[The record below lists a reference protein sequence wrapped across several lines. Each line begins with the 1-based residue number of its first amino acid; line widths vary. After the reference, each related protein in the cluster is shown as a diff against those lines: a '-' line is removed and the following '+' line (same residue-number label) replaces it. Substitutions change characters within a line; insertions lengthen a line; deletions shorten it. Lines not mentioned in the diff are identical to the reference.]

1 MAARPR
7 ITRRNKADRLICPG
21 ATKTE
26 IRCDMAV
33 APFDAAAS
41 EMDRKWGM
49 DRLPELVSIET
60 AEKWGSAMGK
70 LNDAITAGNVEE
82 TKLRVGVCVR
92 GLAALDAEAESLG
105 RKPLPPEVWEV
116 EIEGQ
121 TIAMVRDVRDWARV
135 EEMRPGVRIHS
146 LREVAAALKWMGDGG
161 YANHLNT
168 LFPKAKNVAVRQAPK
183 SGGAAVLE
191 DKIPFAPEWRV

>member
-1 MAARPR
+1 MKQRPR

-21 ATKTE
+21 ATQTE

-41 EMDRKWGM
+41 DMDRKWGV
-49 DRLPELVSIET
+49 DRLPELVSVET
-60 AEKWGSAMGK
+60 AEKWGSAMAK
-70 LNDAITAGNVEE
+70 LNDAIAAGDVEE
-82 TKLRVGVCVR
+82 TKKRVGVCVR

-121 TIAMVRDVRDWARV
+121 TIALVRDTKDWARV
-135 EEMRPGVRIHS
+135 EEMRPGIRIHS
-146 LREVAAALKWMGDGG
+146 LREVAAALKWMGDAGHID
-161 YANHLNT
+161 HLRSI
-168 LFPKAKNVAVRQAPK
+168 FPKAEIVAARNVGSDSAD
-183 SGGAAVLE
+183 VL
-191 DKIPFAPEWRV
+191 DDDLPF